1 MSGHFLLSATQES
14 QVKIV
19 QDDVVERQTKLHIEL
34 EDEDLEPYLDRAYKR
49 VVQRVNIPGFR
60 KGKAPRSIVEQMF
73 GRESLINDSLDSML
87 PELTGKAIDDQQLDA
102 VGMPSI
108 ELEELTPLQ
117 FSAIVP
123 LQPEVDL
130 GAYTSIRVEKEL
142 PTLDD
147 DAVNQRIEQL
157 RLSVAS
163 WEPADRPVEMGDMV
177 SAQIQGEI
185 DGKTTFDEKDAVYL
199 VNEEIARPFPG
210 FSEKLVGLSVNNPEE
225 FDLDIPED
233 FPDQNLAGKTSTFK
247 VIISDVKSRVLPELD
262 DEFAQSI
269 GEGYEDL
276 EDLKSQI
283 TESMQSEAETE
294 STRTYRDSLIEALV
308 ETATLEIPPLLLKN
322 ESDHMIQEQERMV
335 SQANMVLDDYLQS
348 IGKTREELEEE
359 SIKEA
364 ETRLTRSFVLSK
376 LAETEEIEVTD
387 ADVEEKIKEMFAN
400 AEQEF
405 PESSQSEEM
414 KNYLKSNLRMEK
426 TMERLESIA
435 SGTNETEE
443 VIDEK
448 EGEADAS

>member
-1 MSGHFLLSATQES
+1 
-14 QVKIV
+14 
-19 QDDVVERQTKLHIEL
+19 
-34 EDEDLEPYLDRAYKR
+34 
-49 VVQRVNIPGFR
+49 
-60 KGKAPRSIVEQMF
+60 
-73 GRESLINDSLDSML
+73 
-87 PELTGKAIDDQQLDA
+87 
-102 VGMPSI
+102 
-108 ELEELTPLQ
+108 
-117 FSAIVP
+117 
-123 LQPEVDL
+123 
-130 GAYTSIRVEKEL
+130 
-142 PTLDD
+142 
-147 DAVNQRIEQL
+147 
-157 RLSVAS
+157 
-163 WEPADRPVEMGDMV
+163 
-177 SAQIQGEI
+177 
-185 DGKTTFDEKDAVYL
+185 
-199 VNEEIARPFPG
+199 
-210 FSEKLVGLSVNNPEE
+210 
-225 FDLDIPED
+225 
-233 FPDQNLAGKTSTFK
+233 
-247 VIISDVKSRVLPELD
+247 
-262 DEFAQSI
+262 
-269 GEGYEDL
+269 
-276 EDLKSQI
+276 
-283 TESMQSEAETE
+283 MQSEAETE